1 MRKENKMRSEV
12 QKQLNDLYHQGVDVK
27 LINSVVSYIEL
38 LEAEN
43 TKLIKK
49 LGERIN
55 DEKVCE
61 EVQQR

>member
-1 MRKENKMRSEV
+1 MRSEV